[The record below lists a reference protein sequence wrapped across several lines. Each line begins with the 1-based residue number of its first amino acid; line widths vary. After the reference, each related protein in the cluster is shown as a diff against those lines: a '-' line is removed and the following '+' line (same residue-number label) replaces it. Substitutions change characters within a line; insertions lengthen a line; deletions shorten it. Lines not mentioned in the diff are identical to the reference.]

1 MNSYRWELFRYSLPL
16 KEPLRMLGQVLNE
29 RVGLILRLSEISRG
43 SSAVEIFGEGEI
55 TPLPGL
61 HLESLSQAE
70 SQIREYLSANLKPTP
85 HAETLF
91 PSVRFGLDM
100 AFRTLVQSQQEDLG
114 RNYLSVENGNF
125 IKQIPVNGLTSA
137 TGKKLELE
145 CEQLQN
151 AGFKTIKIKVGRQT
165 VQEDIERVRSA
176 RKILTEEISLRLDA
190 NRAWEWEEAL
200 EFARAVKD
208 CRIEYCEEPLRDFQR
223 LEELHQ
229 QTEIPL
235 ALDETLWPNPNPHSL
250 AKKGIRTLILKP
262 GIIGA
267 WENTKLWIAYA
278 QQNELDVVL
287 SSSFESGLSL
297 HWLAF
302 TSAKL
307 LSKQPAAGLDTA
319 KCFAHD
325 LIDPPFTLTNGNYV
339 FPVTRPTTDQKYL
352 HKIAEGNSTIAT
364 ETDV

>member
-1 MNSYRWELFRYSLPL
+1 MESCRWELFRYALPL

-29 RVGLILRLSEISRG
+29 RRGLILRLIEISRE
-43 SSAVEIFGEGEI
+43 SSTADNFGEGEI
-55 TPLPGL
+55 APLPGL
-61 HLESLSQAE
+61 HPEYLSQAE

-85 HAETLF
+85 RSEALF
-91 PSVRFGLDM
+91 GSVRFGLDM
-100 AFRTLVQSQQEDLG
+100 ALRTLLQSQQQSAG
-114 RNYLSVENGNF
+114 RNYMSAENG
-125 IKQIPVNGLTSA
+125 IKKKQLPVNGLTSA
-137 TGKKLELE
+137 SGKKLELE
-145 CEQLQN
+145 CQQLRD

-165 VQEDIERVRSA
+165 VQEDIERVKSA
-176 RKILTEEISLRLDA
+176 RKILADDISLRLDA

-200 EFARAVKD
+200 EFAHAIKD
-208 CRIEYCEEPLRDFQR
+208 CRIEYCEEPLSEFQK

-235 ALDETLWPNPNPHSL
+235 ALDETLWHNPNSQTLP
-250 AKKGIRTLILKP
+250 KKGIRTLILKP

-267 WENTKLWIAYA
+267 WENIKFWTAYA
-278 QQNELDVVL
+278 EQNELDVVL

-297 HWLAF
+297 HWLAY

-307 LSKQPAAGLDTA
+307 LSKRPAAGLDTG

-339 FPVTRPTTDQKYL
+339 FPETWPTANHNYL
-352 HKIAEGNSTIAT
+352 HKIAEGNTRIAT
-364 ETDV
+364 ENDV